1 MVIYYGCKDD
11 TSCLQYADRIVSVL
25 SACMEVGMY
34 KILIVEDEKPIADL
48 IMISLRTSGY
58 ECETAYDGMQASDK
72 LLEKRYDLII
82 LDIMLPK
89 VDGYE
94 LMNFIK
100 PMRIPVVFVSAKGKV
115 EDRVKG
121 LKIGADDYIT
131 KPFEVIE
138 LLARVESVL
147 RRYHKTNDVIKYEDL
162 VIDQKAHV
170 VEKGGEEVY
179 LTAKEYQLLLFFIE
193 NNNIALFRDQIY
205 ERVWEG
211 ELKDNSRTVDLHIQ
225 RLRKKLSWEKKIV
238 SIPKVGYRLEGL

>member
-1 MVIYYGCKDD
+1 
-11 TSCLQYADRIVSVL
+11 
-25 SACMEVGMY
+25 MY

-48 IMISLRTSGY
+48 IRISLHTSGY
-58 ECETAYDGMQASDK
+58 ECEVVYDGIEASDK
-72 LLEKRYDLII
+72 LLEMRYDLIL

-100 PMRIPVVFVSAKGKV
+100 PMEIPVIYVSAKDRI

-147 RRYHKTNDVIKYEDL
+147 RRYHKTQNYIEYEDL
-162 VIDQKAHV
+162 IIDQQAHV
-170 VEKGGEEVY
+170 VTKGGEEIH
-179 LTAKEYQLLLFFIE
+179 LTEKEFQLLLYFIE
-193 NNNIALFRDQIY
+193 NRNIALFRDQIY

-211 ELKDNSRTVDLHIQ
+211 ELSDNSRTVDLHIQ
-225 RLRKKLSWEKKIV
+225 RVRKKLNWEKKIV
-238 SIPKVGYRLEGL
+238 SVHKVGYRLEGV